1 MVKEYLE
8 KMKESYINRRIE
20 LLKELTT
27 LENLYKKNIKMIQ
40 LLEENDDSTIDSFT
54 PRQINKYNRNKI
66 TELEQEQKDIDA
78 KVQSLHNVISEM
90 DCKIDEITSVI
101 KVARED
107 IVSPDSIEEIELE
120 PDMNML
126 ILESV
131 EGERQRI
138 ARDLHDSSVQSL
150 TSLVHKVGA
159 GHEIYI
165 PVGRSGER
173 GIETEVISG
182 QDIQL
187 NTELMDM
194 LKKQL

>member
-150 TSLVHKVGA
+150 T
-159 GHEIYI
+159 
-165 PVGRSGER
+165 
-173 GIETEVISG
+173 
-182 QDIQL
+182 
-187 NTELMDM
+187 
-194 LKKQL
+194 